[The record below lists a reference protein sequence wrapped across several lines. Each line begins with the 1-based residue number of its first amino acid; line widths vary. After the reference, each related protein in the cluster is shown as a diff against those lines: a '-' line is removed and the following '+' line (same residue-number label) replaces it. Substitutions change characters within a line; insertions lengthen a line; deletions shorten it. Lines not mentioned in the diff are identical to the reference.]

1 MKRKL
6 TALLLTAALALT
18 FTACQNAA
26 ATEPEAPTETF
37 TNLTGSVTFNFGI
50 SDDHSMDDPT
60 VVKVTPHHI
69 SSDDARTVAT
79 ALLGN
84 AEFEEWCF
92 DSQLSKS
99 DIQER
104 LELWEQ
110 YNSIDAVQSI
120 YGSDTDSE
128 TAWDISNVIN
138 RFIINYTEKLETAP
152 DSVTSIPCDFTFH
165 PASYYWAL
173 AASAEKENLEIQA
186 TTEVGGIPY
195 RLSIST
201 RDEADFKIQNIHV
214 FIDEDATPDNL
225 HYFIHLREACGT
237 GEPTSQQILDVKEKA
252 EQMLNSMNMGQWD
265 VDSCYAE
272 PVFGEADN
280 VYRIQVYAVPVLDG
294 KSAIRQEQIGN
305 LKSDHPNASNY
316 YLTDAELAFAPNGTL
331 LSAEIC
337 SPIDVLST
345 EASENLLSMA
355 ELNEIARTELAKKG
369 WQTYAHNTAWE
380 ATGKTYTCEVNV
392 TGAEYGLTRMKG
404 ENDSTYYYV
413 PAVTYL
419 GSYQAYETVSG
430 ELEFDSAEWWNEPS
444 RTLLVLNAADGSV
457 ITASNP
463 LPGE

>member
-6 TALLLTAALALT
+6 TALLLTAALALS
-18 FTACQNAA
+18 FTACQNTVAV
-26 ATEPEAPTETF
+26 EPEAPAETF
-37 TNLTGSVTFNFGI
+37 TNLTGSVTFKFGI

-92 DSQLSKS
+92 DSQLSKT
-99 DIQER
+99 DIQNR
-104 LELWEQ
+104 LDVWQ
-110 YNSIDAVQSI
+110 KYDSIDAVQAV
-120 YGSDTDSE
+120 YGSDTDADS
-128 TAWDISNVIN
+128 AFDILNTLN
-138 RFIINYTEKLETAP
+138 RFITNYTKKLETAP
-152 DSVTSIPCDFTFH
+152 DTVPSTSCDFSFH
-165 PASYYWAL
+165 PASYYWRTEAY
-173 AASAEKENLEIQA
+173 EKENLEIQA

-201 RDEADFKIQNIHV
+201 RDEDDFKIQNIFV
-214 FIDEDATPDNL
+214 FINEDNTPTNL
-225 HYFIHLREACGT
+225 HYYIHLRQACGT

-252 EQMLNSMNMGQWD
+252 EQMLNSMNLGQWD

-280 VYRIQVYAVPVLDG
+280 VYRIKVYAVPVLDD
-294 KSAIRQEQIGN
+294 KSVIRQEQIGN
-305 LKSDHPNASNY
+305 LKSDHTNASNY
-316 YLTDAELAFAPNGTL
+316 YLTDAELEFAADGTL
-331 LSAEIC
+331 LYADIR
-337 SPIDVLST
+337 SPIDILET
-345 EASENLLSMA
+345 DAAENLLSMA
-355 ELNEIARTELAKKG
+355 ELNEIAKTELAKKG

-413 PAVTYL
+413 PAVTYT
-419 GSYQAYETVSG
+419 GSYQAYESVSG
-430 ELEFDSAEWWNEPS
+430 EPEFDSAEWWNDPN